1 MAYRHI
7 MIQCINDQC
16 NVFAHIT
23 GNVIWF
29 CKKFLRLIYHIGS
42 EKLVKHAS
50 SMCFIEFLKVVC
62 KQTESGAKVN
72 SAGTPVLKKRSNLQ
86 DSVTRRDHVINQD
99 HILACYIWTKEL
111 IGCNRMSSSY
121 ILGVVKAFVIHAHIN
136 TQDVCKIDRTAHAAL
151 IRADDHKMLIVNMKS
166 LLMVQKSLDK
176 LIRRL
181 NCLKSMKWS
190 GILNLGVMC
199 IESDNI
205 FNSHI
210 YQFMKGSSTVK
221 RLSSNTLA
229 LTTLIKVWHDYIHA
243 AGLSSNSCNYTLQI
257 LIMIIRRHQV
267 GVFANWI

>member
-1 MAYRHI
+1 
-7 MIQCINDQC
+7 
-16 NVFAHIT
+16 
-23 GNVIWF
+23 
-29 CKKFLRLIYHIGS
+29 
-42 EKLVKHAS
+42 
-50 SMCFIEFLKVVC
+50 
-62 KQTESGAKVN
+62 
-72 SAGTPVLKKRSNLQ
+72 
-86 DSVTRRDHVINQD
+86 
-99 HILACYIWTKEL
+99 
-111 IGCNRMSSSY
+111 MSSSY

-151 IRADDHKMLIVNMKS
+151 IRADDHKMLIVNVKS

-205 FNSHI
+205 FYPHI
-210 YQFMKGSSTVK
+210 YQFMKGCSTVK

-229 LTTLIKVWHDYIHA
+229 LTTLIKVWHDYIHTA
-243 AGLSSNSCNYTLQI
+243 CFSSNSCDYTLQI

-267 GVFANWI
+267 GVFANRI